1 MRSLLAAIRAAM
13 CAAGV
18 PACVVLTIVRP
29 VVAQPATTQDK
40 DIEALAKKSGC
51 LECHSVDRTVKG
63 PSYHEV
69 AARYKGNP
77 GARDLLIQKVKNG
90 GKGNW
95 TEITHGI
102 PMPPHSRIL
111 SAAEIERL
119 VDWVLSR

>member
-18 PACVVLTIVRP
+18 PACVVLTIVST
-29 VVAQPATTQDK
+29 AQPATTQDK
-40 DIEALAKKSGC
+40 DIEPLAKKSGC

-63 PSYHEV
+63 PSYHDV

-90 GKGNW
+90 AFDLAFAGLARPGRGQVVGVAG
-95 TEITHGI
+95 TPEEG
-102 PMPPHSRIL
+102 
-111 SAAEIERL
+111 AV
-119 VDWVLSR
+119 VDHDTP